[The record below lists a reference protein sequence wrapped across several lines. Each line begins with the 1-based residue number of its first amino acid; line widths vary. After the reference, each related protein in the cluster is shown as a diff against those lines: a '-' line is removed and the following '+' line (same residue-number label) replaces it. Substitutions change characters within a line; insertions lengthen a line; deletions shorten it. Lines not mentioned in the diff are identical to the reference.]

1 MTGEA
6 MNYTMSAATNVG
18 SARPTNQDGVI
29 VQYAV
34 KESHT
39 FLLAAVCDGMGG
51 LEDGEVASATVTL
64 ALKQWFDRK
73 CAEESV
79 RDIHSLM
86 NDLADTLGTLNEH
99 LKEYEVQRRTL
110 IVTTLSCLLALDDAC
125 GIFHIGDSRIY
136 RIDTALC
143 QLTTD
148 HTVVAR
154 AVAEG
159 TMTMEEAAV
168 SADRSKLTQCF
179 GASKRYEPEI
189 FFDSVKPNTTFLIC
203 SDGFRH
209 RLTEQE
215 LQMRFSPSALQGEQ
229 RMQFLCDQAIQD
241 VMRRGEKDNIS
252 VVLVKAD

>member
-1 MTGEA
+1 MEAGVSVCDLVTGEA

-51 LEDGEVASATVTL
+51 LEDGEAASATVIL

-79 RDIHSLM
+79 RDI
-86 NDLADTLGTLNEH
+86 
-99 LKEYEVQRRTL
+99 
-110 IVTTLSCLLALDDAC
+110 
-125 GIFHIGDSRIY
+125 